1 MCLLGNSGWVRG
13 NPRWLLSGPRLKSF
27 NIINVCIEQCGTS
40 YRGGVRSDQTQIC
53 AIVMLAYSHAI
64 RMKAAYVKTLSTRVI
79 CEWLVWL
86 FLTAGLLRCLDL
98 EQITEVSVSLYVELT
113 IAPDLLLSLTHTQIS
128 LCFLWTGR
136 PVISPARASL
146 SPQWWSAAQA
156 LPKLVP
162 RDVLTQT
169 WSALTWTHI
178 FLFYFPFH
186 NICLKI

>member
-40 YRGGVRSDQTQIC
+40 YRRGVRSDQTQIC

-64 RMKAAYVKTLSTRVI
+64 RMKAAYVKTLSTKVI

-113 IAPDLLLSLTHTQIS
+113 IAPDLLLSLTHTHRS
-128 LCFLWTGR
+128 RCVSFG
-136 PVISPARASL
+136 PGDPSSPLPEPHYRHSDDPQPKHYPSL
-146 SPQWWSAAQA
+146 SRGTFWHKPGARSHGH
-156 LPKLVP
+156 
-162 RDVLTQT
+162 TY
-169 WSALTWTHI
+169 SSFI
-178 FLFYFPFH
+178 FLSITFA
-186 NICLKI
+186 